1 MKKIL
6 LAFLPLLL
14 AFSIV
19 LEGCSLSHELVPDS
33 SAPGST
39 VSLNEIPEFSNSPY
53 VEINGNQPEF
63 TEEEKTKE
71 SFETYSDLDHLGRCG
86 VAYACVGQDLMP
98 TEDRESISQVK
109 PSGWQTTE
117 YDFVDGK
124 YLYNRCHLIGFQL
137 TGENANKENLITGTR
152 YMNVDGMLPFENMV
166 ADYIKET
173 GNHVL
178 YRVTPDFEGEELVA
192 RGVQMEAWS
201 VEDGGEGIC
210 YNVYV
215 YNTQPGVTIDYQTG
229 NSWAGDEESSTSRTA
244 GSSEGQ
250 SNEYILNVSSRK
262 FHLPDC
268 PSVSAIKEK
277 NREDYHGSRDNLI
290 AEGYEPCQ
298 NCNP

>member
-6 LAFLPLLL
+6 LAFLPFLL
-14 AFSIV
+14 AFSVV
-19 LEGCSLSHELVPDS
+19 LGGCSLSHELVPDS

-124 YLYNRCHLIGFQL
+124 
-137 TGENANKENLITGTR
+137 
-152 YMNVDGMLPFENMV
+152 
-166 ADYIKET
+166 
-173 GNHVL
+173 
-178 YRVTPDFEGEELVA
+178 
-192 RGVQMEAWS
+192 
-201 VEDGGEGIC
+201 
-210 YNVYV
+210 
-215 YNTQPGVTIDYQTG
+215 
-229 NSWAGDEESSTSRTA
+229 
-244 GSSEGQ
+244 
-250 SNEYILNVSSRK
+250 
-262 FHLPDC
+262 
-268 PSVSAIKEK
+268 
-277 NREDYHGSRDNLI
+277 
-290 AEGYEPCQ
+290 
-298 NCNP
+298 